1 MNPFANTEY
10 SIRKKLL
17 ELDWK
22 KAIYFAFFV
31 LAYTLLVAMIFT
43 YKKVNLLYFKNK
55 KASNKVS
62 WENVLLRNGLS
73 GKSQLNGHYIGWLMT
88 C

>member
-10 SIRKKLL
+10 SIGKKLL

-31 LAYTLLVAMIFT
+31 LANALLVAMIFT
-43 YKKVNLLYFKNK
+43 FKKVNLVYYKNK
-55 KASNKVS
+55 KTSSKVS

-73 GKSQLNGHYIGWLMT
+73 GKTKWRISLTDTI
-88 C
+88 